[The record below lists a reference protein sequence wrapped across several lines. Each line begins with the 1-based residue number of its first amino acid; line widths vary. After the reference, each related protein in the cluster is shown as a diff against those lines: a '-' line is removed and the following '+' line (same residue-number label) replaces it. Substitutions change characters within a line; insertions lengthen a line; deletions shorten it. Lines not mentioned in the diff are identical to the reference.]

1 MALASDQPPK
11 YQACYR
17 HSAYALWRSSVVVNR
32 PSRTVT
38 PRLQRARGEA
48 RKQLDTLPVPCAL
61 PPEPEIGRQFL
72 CGLIPVCAHLPDSA
86 RHCCA
91 AAQAVSQTLC
101 AFRPPWKERRVG
113 QVNGCR
119 YPASPRSVPDSG
131 TGQGGLGNEGQSRA
145 GGDQFGEVLLGVGG
159 DQDRRHVGARI
170 RSGEAARRRSKPL
183 SSPRSMSTSVTS
195 GRRFSTHCSP
205 SAEELA
211 TATTLIP

>member
-1 MALASDQPPK
+1 
-11 YQACYR
+11 
-17 HSAYALWRSSVVVNR
+17 VVVNR
-32 PSRTVT
+32 PSRTVM
-38 PRLQRARGEA
+38 PRLQRGRGEA

-119 YPASPRSVPDSG
+119 YPASPRTSRIAAPDRSALGMKAKAGLAATSSAKSSSACVEIKIVG
-131 TGQGGLGNEGQSRA
+131 TSAPN
-145 GGDQFGEVLLGVGG
+145 
-159 DQDRRHVGARI
+159 
-170 RSGEAARRRSKPL
+170 PL
-183 SSPRSMSTSVTS
+183 R
-195 GRRFSTHCSP
+195 
-205 SAEELA
+205 
-211 TATTLIP
+211 